1 MEGGPI
7 EFFAKGQEI
16 NVGEVPSAKNLL
28 IAVEPIDRGSRDAS
42 RPTGCERI
50 LINEVKGD
58 LSVSIGRT
66 VLVVPSASIVRS
78 DWEGDKEKLNQYE

>member
-1 MEGGPI
+1 MESGPI

-16 NVGEVPSAKNLL
+16 NVDEVPSSKNLL
-28 IAVEPIDRGSRDAS
+28 IAVAAS

-58 LSVSIGRT
+58 LSASIGRT
-66 VLVVPSASIVRS
+66 VLVVPSVSIVRS
-78 DWEGDKEKLNQYE
+78 DWEGDKEKSNQHEGGR